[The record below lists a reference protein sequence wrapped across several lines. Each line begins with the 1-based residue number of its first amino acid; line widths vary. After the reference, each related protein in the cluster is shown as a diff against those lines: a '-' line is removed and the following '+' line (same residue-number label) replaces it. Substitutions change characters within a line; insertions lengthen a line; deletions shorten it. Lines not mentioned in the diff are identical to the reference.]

1 MVPISFTV
9 AALGGQINVPVIGGE
24 TKQVTVPEGT
34 QTGRQ
39 IRLRGM
45 GMPVLRS
52 RDKGDLYVQVVVETP
67 QKLNAR
73 QRELLRE
80 LQAESGVES
89 AADEAGF
96 FEKMKSFISG
106 SDD

>member
-9 AALGGQINVPVIGGE
+9 AALGGHINVPVIGGE
-24 TKQVTVPEGT
+24 MKQVTIPEGT

-45 GMPVLRS
+45 GMPILRS
-52 RDKGDLYVQVVVETP
+52 REKGDLYVQVVVETP
-67 QKLNAR
+67 QKLTAR

-80 LQAESGVES
+80 LENDSGTDN
-89 AADEAGF
+89 AADQAGF

-106 SDD
+106 NDD